1 MFRQWFIS
9 NFVSCVD
16 DATCCHLF
24 LRDLN
29 HEPTQSIDLVIQI
42 IINHYTSIKTS
53 ELAEELFFGIRRKEP
68 TALFVA
74 RLFGYMCKSKK
85 FLIDKKSTD
94 VEEI

>member
-1 MFRQWFIS
+1 MLHSFATLRNWLRQPLQS
-9 NFVSCVD
+9 LP
-16 DATCCHLF
+16 LF
-24 LRDLN
+24 KIKKLEI
-29 HEPTQSIDLVIQI
+29 EP
-42 IINHYTSIKTS
+42 INHYTSIKTS